1 VPGDV
6 VAFLRMQGLD
16 RVEASALVQRL
27 LAERKVTVRA
37 NGIKNVV
44 TGTAMLVGFWG
55 AYKIIKGIIMIM
67 APKSEPGDVS
77 QE

>member
-1 VPGDV
+1 MFFV
-6 VAFLRMQGLD
+6 VGFLP
-16 RVEASALVQRL
+16 VYL
-27 LAERKVTVRA
+27 L
-37 NGIKNVV
+37 G
-44 TGTAMLVGFWG
+44 GAMLVGFWG